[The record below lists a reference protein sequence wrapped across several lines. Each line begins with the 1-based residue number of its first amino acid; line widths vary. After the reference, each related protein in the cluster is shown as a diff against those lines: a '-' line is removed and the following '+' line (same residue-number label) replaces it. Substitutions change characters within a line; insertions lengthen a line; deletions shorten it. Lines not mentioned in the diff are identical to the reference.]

1 MIIVIINGNKTEWSP
16 VCFAIIQVINKIG
29 RPVKQESNFL
39 IMGRY
44 DYIQNSWKTQS
55 PVTN

>member
-16 VCFAIIQVINKIG
+16 VRSAIIRVINKIG

-39 IMGRY
+39 ITGRY
-44 DYIQNSWKTQS
+44 DYGQNWKTKYCY
-55 PVTN
+55 

>member
-39 IMGRY
+39 TMGRY
-44 DYIQNSWKTQS
+44 DYRQNS
-55 PVTN
+55 